1 MNTPIKPSISV
12 YQVLKEATNYLD
24 LRILAGDSGLNREIN
39 VCYLQ
44 RLGLALAQKSNCLDY
59 GRIQVL
65 GKSEHTFLMQLTSE
79 ERFKVFAKLALK
91 NLSVILLTRDLDA
104 PKELIILAEE
114 AQLPVLVTSEISSIA
129 TAKLTEFLQEKLSP
143 LVILHGVM
151 VDMFGM
157 GILLQGESG
166 VGKSE
171 CALDLITRGHRL
183 VSDDVVEVRR
193 IGSDKL
199 VCNAPAM
206 VQDHMEI
213 RGLGILNIKNLFGFS
228 SISLSQRLSLI
239 IKLERWEQQKFYDRI
254 GLEEEFNE
262 ILELHIPLIR
272 LPVTFGRNVSTLV
285 EVAVRNHLLKL
296 RGINAVQEFTNR
308 HAAAL
313 GIKPSRQEK

>member
-12 YQVLKEATNYLD
+12 YQILKEAINYLD
-24 LRILAGDSGLNREIN
+24 LRILAGESGLNREIN

-44 RLGLALAQKSNCLDY
+44 RLGLSLVQKGNSLDY

-65 GKSEHTFLMQLTSE
+65 GKSEYSFLIQLTSE
-79 ERFKVFAKLALK
+79 ERFKIFSSLPLK
-91 NLSVILLTRDLDA
+91 NLSAILLTRDLDA

-183 VSDDVVEVRR
+183 VSDDVVEIRR

-199 VCNAPAM
+199 VCNAPSM

-228 SISLSQRLSLI
+228 SISLSQ
-239 IKLERWEQQKFYDRI
+239 KLNLKPGVAPSWHP
-254 GLEEEFNE
+254 E
-262 ILELHIPLIR
+262 IL
-272 LPVTFGRNVSTLV
+272 
-285 EVAVRNHLLKL
+285 
-296 RGINAVQEFTNR
+296 
-308 HAAAL
+308 
-313 GIKPSRQEK
+313 